1 MTNGLNVP
9 RRLTAG
15 GGRATLGDEYRAQY
29 RKGSPGAYYRAV
41 VLEVITDPA
50 SLTAEDRT
58 KLQNQVQN
66 PEFVA
71 TMPANTIIAK
81 IVSETHDGLG
91 LAPLVLYPFYQSHMQ
106 FPVQA
111 GEHVYVVF
119 EDQAFLG
126 MSLGRWVTR
135 IHENYYVEDLNYTH
149 ADRRFDPTLNPELE
163 RLSQEHRRQ
172 QGNTLS
178 SGQPSNKPGFPNGT
192 GVSGGHT
199 LEQSEREPNP
209 YDSIADSKTAKQGN
223 FEPVPRFIK
232 RPQDF
237 VIQGMNNSL
246 IVLGQDRTGKAVRPE
261 QSSESKDKRQRAGSI
276 DVVAGRGRFL
286 PTPSENSPDS
296 SEEKKTAPLVV
307 ENTRGYKEVDK
318 TPALRNRQRNPTEGD
333 PSFEHDAA
341 RVLVAMSSVADET
354 FGLKDGTKLSYPDN
368 TLKPTQPAP
377 PSEDVG
383 SSYVVAKAD
392 HIRVVARKKT
402 SNPQIKG
409 TVLIVK
415 EGTKDEDLAYL
426 YINDKGELQIEGP
439 KLFLGKAVQDSESR
453 LQPYIRYQEYKATV
467 EHLQSQID
475 TLTTFIRDT
484 LGTTVAGQL
493 SGAVAIPYSPVAGV
507 VAAAT
512 TIRTVAAQTAAQLQ
526 QKSGETPNKIVA
538 CKSRKIFGE

>member
-1 MTNGLNVP
+1 
-9 RRLTAG
+9 
-15 GGRATLGDEYRAQY
+15 
-29 RKGSPGAYYRAV
+29 
-41 VLEVITDPA
+41 
-50 SLTAEDRT
+50 
-58 KLQNQVQN
+58 
-66 PEFVA
+66 
-71 TMPANTIIAK
+71 
-81 IVSETHDGLG
+81 
-91 LAPLVLYPFYQSHMQ
+91 
-106 FPVQA
+106 
-111 GEHVYVVF
+111 
-119 EDQAFLG
+119 
-126 MSLGRWVTR
+126 
-135 IHENYYVEDLNYTH
+135 
-149 ADRRFDPTLNPELE
+149 
-163 RLSQEHRRQ
+163 
-172 QGNTLS
+172 
-178 SGQPSNKPGFPNGT
+178 
-192 GVSGGHT
+192 
-199 LEQSEREPNP
+199 
-209 YDSIADSKTAKQGN
+209 
-223 FEPVPRFIK
+223 
-232 RPQDF
+232 
-237 VIQGMNNSL
+237 
-246 IVLGQDRTGKAVRPE
+246 
-261 QSSESKDKRQRAGSI
+261 
-276 DVVAGRGRFL
+276 
-286 PTPSENSPDS
+286 
-296 SEEKKTAPLVV
+296 
-307 ENTRGYKEVDK
+307 
-318 TPALRNRQRNPTEGD
+318 
-333 PSFEHDAA
+333 
-341 RVLVAMSSVADET
+341 MSSVADET